1 MSPGEGTGCSEL
13 IGKQERAWTQLRAA
27 LTLWGVDGVDAAEA
41 QFRSREQQQQA
52 LSLVDARLRQLVE
65 QASPSEGSESLE
77 KLKAQLDSLQQQDAA
92 LPPEDMPGETDDLDQ
107 SLEECRQQ
115 YRAVQEQ
122 LRSLKQ
128 RLDQSDQSHQRKER
142 QLQEHRLQLERM
154 VVEHR
159 QKMDQKQAIE
169 ERQGSPNEIRT
180 RLEAVTQQCEQLQ
193 RRLLQLCEDS
203 GLALG
208 LDASQALVT
217 LDEREQRLNRQLAD
231 LNRERGALLERCE
244 QLGNRE
250 LHAELEE
257 AIQRQEVAVQ
267 AEQQETQLVD
277 ARVMLLKRF
286 QSARSDLSQRY
297 SAPLSTSIDGFL
309 APLLQESGD
318 RSELRFDAKQG
329 FSDLRLQRSGQ
340 SMDFAQLSGGLKE
353 QLNAAV
359 RMAMAHTLSEAHD
372 GCLPLLF
379 DDAFTNTDPVR
390 LDVVKSMLRQA
401 VDLGLQVVVLSCDP
415 DPYVEIAD
423 HVVALSF

>member
-1 MSPGEGTGCSEL
+1 ME
-13 IGKQERAWTQLRAA
+13 
-27 LTLWGVDGVDAAEA
+27 AAEA
-41 QFRSREQQQQA
+41 QFRSREHQQQA
-52 LSLVDARLRQLVE
+52 LSLTDARLRQLVE
-65 QASPSEGSESLE
+65 QDGSAEGSEALE
-77 KLKAQLDSLQQQDAA
+77 KLQAQLDALQQQDAE
-92 LPPEDMPGETDDLDQ
+92 LEPEDMAGEIVDLDQ
-107 SLEECRQQ
+107 ALADCRQQ
-115 YRAVQEQ
+115 YRAVQEL

-128 RLDQSDQSHQRKER
+128 RLDQSDQAHQRNER
-142 QLQEHRLQLERM
+142 QLQEHRLQLERLR
-154 VVEHR
+154 VEHR

-169 ERQGSPNEIRT
+169 ERLGSPDQIRT
-180 RLEAVTQQCEQLQ
+180 RLEAVTQECDQLQ
-193 RRLLQLCEDS
+193 QRLHQVCEAS
-203 GLALG
+203 GLAEG
-208 LDASQALVT
+208 LDASQALIA
-217 LDEREQRLNRQLAD
+217 LDEQEQRLNRQLAD

-244 QLGNRE
+244 RLGNRE

-267 AEQQETQLVD
+267 AEKQETQLVD

-318 RSELRFDAKQG
+318 RSELRFDAKEG

-390 LDVVKSMLRQA
+390 LKVVKSMLRQA

-423 HVVALSF
+423 HVVSL

>member
-1 MSPGEGTGCSEL
+1 M
-13 IGKQERAWTQLRAA
+13 
-27 LTLWGVDGVDAAEA
+27 DAAEA
-41 QFRSREQQQQA
+41 QCRSRDQQQQA
-52 LSLVDARLRQLVE
+52 LSLIDARLRQLEE
-65 QASPSEGSESLE
+65 QDGPSESSEALE
-77 KLKAQLDSLQQQDAA
+77 KLQTQLDALQQQAA
-92 LPPEDMPGETDDLDQ
+92 AFEPEHLPAEIVDFDQ
-107 SLEECRQQ
+107 ALEECRQQ
-115 YRAVQEQ
+115 YRAAQEQ
-122 LRSLKQ
+122 LRTLKQ
-128 RLDQSDQSHQRKER
+128 RLDQSDQAHQRKER
-142 QLQEHRLQLERM
+142 QLQQHRLHLERL

-159 QKMDQKQAIE
+159 QKMDQKGAIE
-169 ERQGSPNEIRT
+169 ERQGSPDQIRT
-180 RLEAVTQQCEQLQ
+180 RLEAVTQECEQLQ
-193 RRLLQLCEDS
+193 QKLDQVCEAS
-203 GLALG
+203 GLAPG
-208 LDASQALVT
+208 LDASQALVA
-217 LDEREQRLNRQLAD
+217 LDDREQRLNRQLAD

-244 QLGNRE
+244 RLGHRE

-277 ARVMLLKRF
+277 ARVLLLKRF

-297 SAPLSTSIDGFL
+297 SAPLSNSIDGFL

-318 RSELRFDAKQG
+318 RSELRFDAKEG

-379 DDAFTNTDPVR
+379 DDAFTNTDPRR
-390 LDVVKSMLRQA
+390 LELVKRMLRQA

-423 HVVALSF
+423 HVVSL